1 MLLGDRERCL
11 AAGMDDYLAKP
22 VRMAMLRSVM
32 EYWVPLD
39 HAASVATGT
48 ATVPA
53 PPSQNADATWFLPA
67 QLDMAQIDAIRALQV
82 PGAPDV
88 LNSILDDFRQEA
100 PRLGEA
106 MRV

>member
-39 HAASVATGT
+39 HAASVDTGT

-53 PPSQNADATWFLPA
+53 PPIQNAAPTWFLHA
-67 QLDMAQIDAIRALQV
+67 QLNMAHIDSIRPLQV
-82 PGAPDV
+82 PVAPV
-88 LNSILDDFRQEA
+88 YINSI
-100 PRLGEA
+100 
-106 MRV
+106 RVCSCKC